1 MGVDTIIKCVCVC
14 RYPFNLKQKDLSS
27 QPCNSVSECV
37 GGQSINAVRP
47 KNTHTRRRVVEET
60 FARGVGLINLVDVVD
75 AE

>member
-1 MGVDTIIKCVCVC
+1 MG
-14 RYPFNLKQKDLSS
+14 
-27 QPCNSVSECV
+27 